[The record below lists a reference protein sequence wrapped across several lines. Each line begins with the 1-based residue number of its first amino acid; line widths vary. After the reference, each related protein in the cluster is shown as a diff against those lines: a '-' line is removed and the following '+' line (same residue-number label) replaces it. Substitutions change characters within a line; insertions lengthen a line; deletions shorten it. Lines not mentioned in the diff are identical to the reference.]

1 MDNRK
6 LHFQIMSLGHALDHF
21 FILIFPTVVLV
32 LQREWGVSFAELM
45 KFGSL
50 GVMAFGLGSLP
61 SGWLGDRWCKQ
72 GMMKVYFFGIGFSAI
87 LTGFASTPEQL
98 AAGVIAIG
106 LFASIYHPVG
116 IALVFSTAEKPGRAI
131 AINGVAGNLGLASAA
146 VVTAFISQL
155 IGWQFAFV
163 IPGIISILAGI
174 AYIRVAKHVTP
185 VVRSKSQKDVEE
197 LDRTSMIK
205 LFAGVAVIAFLGG
218 LVFQSITTGL
228 PKMLETAFDSSL
240 GRTGT
245 LATGIFVVAA
255 SVQVVIGELLDRVSA
270 RSLLLWVCAG
280 QVFFLILSAFTS
292 GWLLIPVLIALMF
305 STFGQIPVNDW
316 LIGHYAA
323 EEWRSRFYALK
334 YTLGLSVA
342 AIAYWLLAVVHE
354 NTGEFTLLY
363 LVLAAVMSIS
373 MVAAWFMPSNEVQ
386 PEPAVS
392 V

>member
-1 MDNRK
+1 MDKRQ
-6 LHFQIMSLGHALDHF
+6 LHFQIMSLGHALDHY

-45 KFGSL
+45 KYGSL

-72 GMMKVYFFGIGFSAI
+72 GMMKVYFFGIGLAAI
-87 LTGFASTPEQL
+87 LTSFASTPEQL

-106 LFASIYHPVG
+106 LLASIYHPVG

-131 AINGVAGNLGLASAA
+131 AVNGVAGNLGLASAA

-155 IGWQFAFV
+155 IGWQFAFI
-163 IPGIISILAGI
+163 IPGIISILTGI
-174 AYIRVAKHVTP
+174 AYSRVAKSVKP
-185 VVRSKSQKDVEE
+185 VISKNAKKQVEA
-197 LDRTSMIK
+197 LDRQAMIK
-205 LFAGVAVIAFLGG
+205 LFVGIAVIAFLGG

-240 GRTGT
+240 GKTGT
-245 LATGIFVVAA
+245 LATTIFVVAA

-270 RSLLLWVCAG
+270 RTLLLWVCAG
-280 QVFFLILSAFTS
+280 QILFLILSAFVS
-292 GWLLIPVLIALMF
+292 GWLLVPVLIALMF

-342 AIAYWLLAVVHE
+342 VIAYWLLAVVHE

-363 LVLAAVMSIS
+363 LILAGIMSLS
-373 MVAAWFMPSNEVQ
+373 MIAAWFMPSNEVRS
-386 PEPAVS
+386 ERAVS
-392 V
+392 A